1 MRKNIY
7 TIFFRFLT
15 YRNLYIL
22 NMVKDVDITSF
33 EPEHQEF
40 TDIKIPIRGD

>member
-1 MRKNIY
+1 M
-7 TIFFRFLT
+7 FWLFLT